1 MEWYGIQHWHIKQFV
16 IHELCRSG
24 KLKRTELH
32 FQQHKFTVSGSQGN
46 RRSHPS
52 YHQPTYHSS
61 KAATTSK
68 TSHNLIGTQLSKW
81 LCTARQHLLLPPMAV
96 QEQRPVDGGE
106 VEEHD
111 QQNQQVINESKE
123 PQHTCRMQNQGR
135 DVIWIYLIVLKIAE
149 VSLPKKKTEV
159 YYMGIWNLLSGRMST
174 GLST

>member
-1 MEWYGIQHWHIKQFV
+1 
-16 IHELCRSG
+16 
-24 KLKRTELH
+24 
-32 FQQHKFTVSGSQGN
+32 
-46 RRSHPS
+46 
-52 YHQPTYHSS
+52 
-61 KAATTSK
+61 
-68 TSHNLIGTQLSKW
+68 
-81 LCTARQHLLLPPMAV
+81 MAV

>member
-1 MEWYGIQHWHIKQFV
+1 
-16 IHELCRSG
+16 
-24 KLKRTELH
+24 
-32 FQQHKFTVSGSQGN
+32 
-46 RRSHPS
+46 
-52 YHQPTYHSS
+52 
-61 KAATTSK
+61 
-68 TSHNLIGTQLSKW
+68 
-81 LCTARQHLLLPPMAV
+81 MAV

-149 VSLPKKKTEV
+149 VSLQKKTEV
-159 YYMGIWNLLSGRMST
+159 YYKGIWNLLSGRMST

>member
-123 PQHTCRMQNQGR
+123 PQHTFRENVNRAQHVNCAQCNHHHHPRPEHK
-135 DVIWIYLIVLKIAE
+135 WESPL
-149 VSLPKKKTEV
+149 
-159 YYMGIWNLLSGRMST
+159 GIH
-174 GLST
+174 